1 MHDGESPLKF
11 PCTFPIKVLGL
22 KHQRFVQNILDVVL
36 RYAPD
41 FPAETVELRASSGGK
56 YLSVTC
62 TIEAVSQD
70 QLNNLYTALK
80 GHPDVA
86 VVL

>member
-1 MHDGESPLKF
+1 MNDSPLKF
-11 PCTFPIKVLGL
+11 PCEFPIKVMGL
-22 KHQRFVQNILDVVL
+22 KHSRFVQNVVDVVL

-41 FPAETVELRASSGGK
+41 FDTAQVELRPSDKGK

-62 TIEAVSQD
+62 TINATSQD
-70 QLNNLYTALK
+70 QLNLLYTALK
-80 GHPDVA
+80 DHPDVA

>member
-1 MHDGESPLKF
+1 MNESPLQF
-11 PCTFPIKVLGL
+11 PCEFPIKVMGL
-22 KHQRFVQNILDVVL
+22 KHPRFVQNIVDVVVQ
-36 RYAPD
+36 YAPD
-41 FPAETVELRASSGGK
+41 FDAAKVELRPSEKGK

-62 TIEAVSQD
+62 TINATSQD
-70 QLNNLYTALK
+70 QLNLIYTALK